1 MRRPFPPCQERELKE
16 ERDQATTLNKAHG
29 RVEHRELTSSTMLN
43 DHLDW
48 PGVKQV
54 CRLRRRTLRRGVWRS
69 EVAYAITSV
78 ERNRAAPAALLHWW
92 RGHWGI
98 ENKVHWVRDET
109 FGEDRSRVR
118 SASAAQ
124 VLAGVRNLVINWL
137 RTRKVDN
144 LAAALRENSWNPH
157 PLFAMLGKQNQSAAL
172 AQPLTAGRPP
182 RSPL

>member
-1 MRRPFPPCQERELKE
+1 MNE
-16 ERDQATTLNKAHG
+16 ERDHAATLDKGHG

-43 DHLDW
+43 EHLDW

-54 CRLRRRTLRRGVWRS
+54 CQLRRKTLRRGVWS
-69 EVAYAITSV
+69 TEVAYAITSV
-78 ERNRAAPAALLHWW
+78 GRDRAGSRTLLDWW

-118 SASAAQ
+118 SGSPPQ

-137 RTRKVDN
+137 RAHKIDN
-144 LAAALRENSWNPH
+144 LTAALRENGWNPQ
-157 PLFAMLGKQNQSAAL
+157 PLFTMLGKQNQ
-172 AQPLTAGRPP
+172 
-182 RSPL
+182 